1 MMFRQNI
8 KTPCPRHGLL
18 AALVLCLPAPAL
30 AHETGPAFSLAEQM
44 VLIWLACTAAFLLMS
59 AKTGLDYLL
68 AGVLFVLFLFCLAVP
83 VILAVK
89 EEIARRAV
97 SDPPPVETAPGAA
110 E

>member
-8 KTPCPRHGLL
+8 KTPCPRYGLL
-18 AALVLCLPAPAL
+18 AALVLCLPDPAL
-30 AHETGPAFSLAEQM
+30 AHETGSAFSLMEKM
-44 VLIWLACTAAFLLMS
+44 GLIWVACAATGLLMS